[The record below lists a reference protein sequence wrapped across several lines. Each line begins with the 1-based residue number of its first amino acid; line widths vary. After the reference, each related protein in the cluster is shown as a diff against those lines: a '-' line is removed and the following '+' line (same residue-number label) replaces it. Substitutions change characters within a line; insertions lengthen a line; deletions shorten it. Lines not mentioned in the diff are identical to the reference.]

1 MSNIAVIAFIFVG
14 GGLGSLARYGV
25 GKLALNYY
33 ADGKFPLGTLV
44 ANTLACIVL
53 GVTLYLFKDR
63 LLENEWIKYFVIIG
77 FCGGFS
83 TFSTFSLDTVKLF
96 SDGLFTLGIFNILIS
111 LALGVS
117 ILWILV
123 KV

>member
-1 MSNIAVIAFIFVG
+1 MSSISVIALIFLG

-25 GKLALNYY
+25 GKMSLHYY
-33 ADGKFPLGTLV
+33 ADGKFPMGTLL
-44 ANTLACIVL
+44 ANTLACIIL
-53 GVTLYLFKDR
+53 GITLYVFKDR
-63 LLENEWIKYFVIIG
+63 LMENEWIKYFVIIG

-96 SDGLFTLGIFNILIS
+96 SDGLFTLGVFNILIS
-111 LALGVS
+111 VALGIS
-117 ILWILV
+117 ILWVLV

>member
-25 GKLALNYY
+25 GKMSLHYY
-33 ADGKFPLGTLV
+33 ADGKFPLGTLL
-44 ANTLACIVL
+44 ANTLACIIL
-53 GVTLYLFKDR
+53 GVTLYVFKER
-63 LLENEWIKYFVIIG
+63 LLENEWVKYFVIIG

-96 SDGLFTLGIFNILIS
+96 SDGLFAMGVLNILIS
-111 LALGVS
+111 VALGVS
-117 ILWILV
+117 ILWMLV
-123 KV
+123 KM

>member
-1 MSNIAVIAFIFVG
+1 MSVIALIFMG

-25 GKLALNYY
+25 GKMALHYY
-33 ADGKFPLGTLV
+33 ADGEFPMGTLI
-44 ANTLACIVL
+44 ANTLACIIL
-53 GVTLYLFKDR
+53 GVTLYVFKDR
-63 LLENEWIKYFVIIG
+63 LLENEWIKYFIIIG

-96 SDGLFTLGIFNILIS
+96 SDGLFALGVFNILIS
-111 LALGVS
+111 VILGIS
-117 ILWILV
+117 ILWVLV